1 MSDTK
6 LEDNVRDQLLG
17 DASLNS
23 SRIKIHA
30 NGADVI
36 LSGVVDTL
44 HEKMRAAEDVARL
57 TGVHE
62 VRNELVVDKSHTTVP
77 DADLRAT
84 AQAGLDANGLIPKG
98 ELSIS
103 VSDGWITING
113 NVHHYYQRQAA
124 DHVLRH
130 LAGVQGLTNNVT
142 VSKDPAQDVSKT
154 ISAAL
159 TRDAA
164 VDATAV
170 KVTDDNGA
178 VTLNGTVKTFAE
190 KQEAERAASL
200 APGVVSVTN
209 DLVIAG

>member
-1 MSDTK
+1 MSNTK

-23 SRIKIHA
+23 SRIKIQA

-44 HEKMRAAEDVARL
+44 HEKLRAAEDAARL
-57 TGVHE
+57 TGVQQ
-62 VRNELVVDKSHTTVP
+62 VRNELVVDKSHATVP

-84 AQAGLDANGLIPKG
+84 AQAGLDANGLVPKG
-98 ELSIS
+98 QLTIS

-124 DHVLRH
+124 EHVVRH
-130 LAGVQGLTNNVT
+130 LTGVQGLTNNVT
-142 VSKDPAQDVSKT
+142 VAKDAAQDVSKA

-159 TRDAA
+159 TRDAS

-178 VTLNGTVKTFAE
+178 VRLNGTVKTFAE
-190 KQEAERAASL
+190 KQEAERAASS
-200 APGVVSVTN
+200 APGVVSVKN
-209 DLVIAG
+209 ELVIAG